1 MGDCAENCHKCST
14 KGTAKCDVDG
24 CITGYHHNADND
36 TCVGECL
43 LYDLETGVVVRLD
56 LCLPPPLS
64 LSLSLS
70 PVSRTLS
77 RTKLLPVTHVLVD
90 TWMLTIKPVYTL
102 LNVSD
107 ELKWTIKTHLHSFL
121 RHN

>member
-43 LYDLETGVVVRLD
+43 LYDLETGVVGEVGPMST
-56 LCLPPPLS
+56 PPPPISPS
-64 LSLSLS
+64 LLS
-70 PVSRTLS
+70 PGL
-77 RTKLLPVTHVLVD
+77 
-90 TWMLTIKPVYTL
+90 
-102 LNVSD
+102 
-107 ELKWTIKTHLHSFL
+107 
-121 RHN
+121 

>member
-36 TCVGECL
+36 ICVGECI

-56 LCLPPPLS
+56 LCLPPPPYLS
-64 LSLSLS
+64 SCLQGFKQNQIIASHTCFGGHMD
-70 PVSRTLS
+70 VN
-77 RTKLLPVTHVLVD
+77 
-90 TWMLTIKPVYTL
+90 Y
-102 LNVSD
+102 
-107 ELKWTIKTHLHSFL
+107 
-121 RHN
+121 